1 MFFNLSASSNYA
13 KPNALKSNSSKP
25 NSVIAISLILIGSM
39 VLTSCQSFD
48 PYTGEKKTSN
58 AVKGAGIGALVC
70 GLIGARKNGK
80 HARNAALGCGAIGA
94 GIGAYMD
101 SQEAELR
108 KSLANSGVSVVREG
122 DNINLVMPGNITFAT
137 DKSNIQTDFFNV
149 LDSVV
154 TVLTKFSDTAIEVE
168 GHTDSTG
175 SLSHNLKLSED
186 RASQVASYLKSKG
199 VANQRIIHFGKGPM
213 KPVATNQSAEG
224 RAQNRRVEIRIKA
237 IPS

>member
-1 MFFNLSASSNYA
+1 MFKISSKTISAS
-13 KPNALKSNSSKP
+13 L
-25 NSVIAISLILIGSM
+25 IAISMALSG
-39 VLTSCQSFD
+39 CQTLD

-58 AVKGAGIGALVC
+58 AAKGAGIGALVC
-70 GLIGARKNGK
+70 GLVGAVKNSK

-108 KSLANSGVSVVREG
+108 SSLADSGVSVQRDG
-122 DNINLVMPGNITFAT
+122 DSIKLIMPGNITFAT
-137 DKSNIQTDFFNV
+137 NQSNIQADFHSV
-149 LDSVV
+149 LDAVAK
-154 TVLTKFSDTAIEVE
+154 VLAGYDQTAVEVE

-175 SLSHNLKLSED
+175 SLSHNLSLSEN
-186 RASQVASYLKSKG
+186 RAMQVANYLKSQG
-199 VANQRIIHFGKGPM
+199 ISAQRITSFGKGPM
-213 KPVATNQSAEG
+213 KPIASNQTSEG

>member
-1 MFFNLSASSNYA
+1 MFKIRSKTVSASLIVISM
-13 KPNALKSNSSKP
+13 ALS
-25 NSVIAISLILIGSM
+25 G
-39 VLTSCQSFD
+39 CQTLD

-58 AVKGAGIGALVC
+58 AAKGAGIGALVC
-70 GLIGARKNGK
+70 GLVGAVKNSK

-108 KSLANSGVSVVREG
+108 RSLADSGVSVQRDG
-122 DNINLVMPGNITFAT
+122 DSIKLIMPGNITFAT
-137 DKSNIQTDFFNV
+137 DQSNIQADFHSV
-149 LDSVV
+149 LDSVA
-154 TVLTKFSDTAIEVE
+154 TVLTGYDQTIVEVE

-175 SLSHNLKLSED
+175 SLSHNMTLSEN
-186 RASQVASYLKSKG
+186 RAMRVANYLKSKG
-199 VANQRIIHFGKGPM
+199 ISGQRITSFGKGPM
-213 KPVATNQSAEG
+213 KPIASNQSSEG